1 MTLLVL
7 GNHIL
12 LVPNAYTRVA
22 SRDSA
27 DKVAFGLEDRPGVA
41 SGGRARRLNVKGY

>member
-12 LVPNAYTRVA
+12 LVPNAYKLVA
-22 SRDSA
+22 FRDTA
-27 DKVAFGLEDRPGVA
+27 DKVAFGLGDRPEVA